1 MCPASGARHPQAGA
15 DQFSN
20 STTARG
26 RLKFSRAK
34 RHLYSPL
41 FFLHF
46 PSFDH
51 RLPNMVNAMKQ
62 QITEIFLTERQ
73 KLYQRFA
80 DSLETAYHLS
90 RKVVSFQAN
99 KEEPVYRWFK
109 YKEGFS
115 SHLVKCILTEYSPK
129 PGRVLDPFAGAGTT
143 LFAGQ
148 ELGWQSYGIE
158 LLPVGTFVIKTRQ
171 AIDAVDAQSLKSATM
186 AIWAGIEGGEH
197 SDYVMNHI
205 SITKDA
211 FPPDTDACL
220 NQYLGYCSRIED
232 ASVQTILRFA
242 AFAVLEE
249 ISYTRKDGQYLRW
262 DFRSNRQ
269 LGGKPFDKGE
279 ILSFQEAV
287 KRKLDDIVHDMF
299 YRKPAS
305 LFEQFEY
312 NGTEEYPLTIV
323 EGSCL
328 EELPKFEDNFFDFI
342 ITSPPYC
349 NRYDYTRTYAL
360 ELVYL
365 GFDNDQV
372 RKLRQTMISC
382 TVENKD
388 KRDQLNQFYTSI
400 GKSGIFE
407 KVLTV
412 YSHSTAMS
420 EVNSVLEVL
429 NKLEKLNNNNI
440 PRMVKNYFL
449 ELCFVI
455 YEMARV
461 TRSGGYCVMVNDN
474 VRYGGEEIPV
484 DLILSEFAENFGFNI
499 NKIFVLPKG
508 KGNSSQQMGNYGR
521 TEIRKCVYLWQKR

>member
-1 MCPASGARHPQAGA
+1 
-15 DQFSN
+15 
-20 STTARG
+20 
-26 RLKFSRAK
+26 
-34 RHLYSPL
+34 
-41 FFLHF
+41 
-46 PSFDH
+46 
-51 RLPNMVNAMKQ
+51 MKQ
-62 QITEIFLTERQ
+62 TAELFLTERQ
-73 KLYQRFA
+73 KLYNQFA
-80 DSLETAYHLS
+80 GKLETASNLN

-115 SHLVKCILTEYSPK
+115 SSLVKYFLTKYSPK
-129 PGRVLDPFAGAGTT
+129 PGRVLDPFAGIGTA

-148 ELGWQSYGIE
+148 ELGWRSYGIE
-158 LLPVGTFVIKTRQ
+158 LLPVGVFVMKTRN
-171 AIDAVDAQSLKSATM
+171 AFNEVNAGKLKSIIKN
-186 AIWAGIEGGEH
+186 IWIDLAKIDRC
-197 SDYVMNHI
+197 DYCMNHI

-211 FPPDTDACL
+211 FPEETEAYL
-220 NQYLGYCSRIED
+220 NKYLDYCSKVKD
-232 ASVQTILRFA
+232 ADVQTILRFA

-262 DFRSNRQ
+262 DYRSKRE
-269 LGGKPFDKGE
+269 LTGRPFNKGRV
-279 ILSFQEAV
+279 LTFQEAV
-287 KRKLDDIVHDMF
+287 KQKLNEIVHDLSPN
-299 YRKPAS
+299 KNLP
-305 LFEQFEY
+305 LFELVE
-312 NGTEEYPLTIV
+312 NNSTKKYPVTII

-328 EELPKFEDNFFDFI
+328 EELPMLEGNFFDFV

-365 GFDNDQV
+365 GFDNDQI
-372 RKLRQTMISC
+372 RNLRQSMLSC
-382 TVENKD
+382 TVKNKEKID
-388 KRDQLNQFYTSI
+388 WLSAFYTSI
-400 GKSGIFE
+400 GKHKVFE
-407 KVLTV
+407 RVLDV
-412 YSHSTAMS
+412 YSNSTAMG
-420 EVNSVLEVL
+420 EVNSVLDLL
-429 NKLEKLNNNNI
+429 NKLDKLNNNNI

-461 TRSGGYCVMVNDN
+461 TKRGGYCVMINDN

-484 DLILSEFAENFGFNI
+484 DLILSEFAENFDFRI